1 MFVQDLQDR
10 MIALDRATGEAL
22 WITDLPVVRKKR
34 SRTAWAGPVLAGGA
48 LWAASSEGQ
57 IASVDAQTGQL
68 LGTRDVNKDI
78 YLRPI
83 AANGKLLLLAGDGTM
98 IAYN

>member
-1 MFVQDLQDR
+1 
-10 MIALDRATGEAL
+10 L
-22 WITDLPVVRKKR
+22 W
-34 SRTAWAGPVLAGGA
+34 S
-48 LWAASSEGQ
+48 ASSEGQ
-57 IASVDAQTGQL
+57 LASIDAQTGKL

-83 AANGKLLLLAGDGTM
+83 AVSGKLLLLAGDGTM